1 MQTDTVSIA
10 QLITPWQ
17 QARSQLQQQPDSKLL
32 AILSQQLCQQRLRS
46 AAATQSQLTDCS
58 AMPDAL
64 WRSELLL
71 SLCRWLSW
79 PSAAVQLLLSASYY
93 SGLSDLLPEAKSQP
107 KLQPYPPLLSA
118 KLLQAV
124 IPPALLQ
131 LLGGCYA
138 TERKIVY
145 WRQQA
150 LSALLTLV
158 TRLNTPAPDNSFSMQ
173 LANRITR
180 SRCEHELAL
189 LRKMI
194 QWLKQ
199 PQLSPRIT
207 AATLVNDAAYQQLRH
222 SSNKALTTTLSST
235 PAWREPVLQLA
246 TELNR
251 QQQQITDLPLAVNLI
266 GRDLLDTVLID
277 AELNNQ
283 LSLLHHPQQA
293 MLQQLTTGFAC
304 SLHLLT
310 NGALSVAKSRALA
323 RCLCAP
329 LWFDS
334 SGYRLS
340 PLRQDRPGYAAL
352 PDFGLYQ
359 KAAASTLLRKL
370 LQQYQLTDWLAPTQK
385 LLLIL
390 QKQPTQCDNAALT
403 LLIAWYSCQAIYTT
417 NIPPPLPELLQ
428 QYAATTGYPF
438 TTLPWLKTVAECAS
452 SHCPLLLTL

>member
-10 QLITPWQ
+10 ELITPWQ
-17 QARSQLQQQPDSKLL
+17 EARSQLQQHPDSKRL
-32 AILSQQLCQQRLRS
+32 AVLSQQLCQQRLH
-46 AAATQSQLTDCS
+46 AALATQSQLTDCS
-58 AMPDAL
+58 ALPDAL

-71 SLCRWLSW
+71 SVCSWLNW
-79 PSAAVQLLLSASYY
+79 PRGAVQLLLNASYY
-93 SGLSDLLPEAKSQP
+93 SGLSDLLPEAKTQP
-107 KLQPYPPLLSA
+107 KLQAYPPLLSA

-124 IPPALLQ
+124 MPPTLLQ
-131 LLGGCYA
+131 LLRGCYA

-150 LSALLTLV
+150 LSSLLTLV
-158 TRLNTPAPDNSFSMQ
+158 TRLNTPTADNSFSTQ

-189 LRKMI
+189 LRKII

-207 AATLVNDAAYQQLRH
+207 AATLVNNSAYQQLRH
-222 SSNKALTTTLSST
+222 SNNKVLAATLSST

-246 TELNR
+246 SELNR
-251 QQQQITDLPLAVNLI
+251 QQQLISDLPLAVNLI

-310 NGALSVAKSRALA
+310 NGAMSVAKSRALA

-334 SGYRLS
+334 SGFRLS
-340 PLRQDRPGYAAL
+340 PLGQDRPGYAAL
-352 PDFGLYQ
+352 PDFSLYQ
-359 KAAASTLLRKL
+359 KAAASALICKL

-390 QKQPTQCDNAALT
+390 QKQPTQCDNATLT
-403 LLIAWYSCQAIYTT
+403 LLIAWYSCQAIYAT
-417 NIPPPLPELLQ
+417 NIPPELPELLQ
-428 QYAATTGYPF
+428 RYAADTGNRF
-438 TTLPWLKTVAECAS
+438 DTLPWLTTVAGHAS